1 MTCIWNIP
9 KNERHCEYCLALCDE
24 REMKNATSATGTDT
38 VVSVPNN
45 TIVLG
50 GTEFF
55 LIDGKL
61 IKRTI

>member
-1 MTCIWNIP
+1 MACIWNIP

-24 REMKNATSATGTDT
+24 RKIKNTSSATNTAT
-38 VVSVPNN
+38 PISTPNN
-45 TIVLG
+45 TITLG

-61 IKRTI
+61 VERTI